1 TGRIVQRLEQIFGK
15 RGHCA
20 REIMPVLRQR
30 VSGEFPMARGRVL
43 ALRLLG
49 RTRVEALRRA
59 GYFQPW
65 WNAMCG
71 KAARLAQT
79 QSREIS
85 QGQSA
90 AMYSC
95 FIGVSGGAGF
105 SNMPNGIGAVV
116 AITR

>member
-1 TGRIVQRLEQIFGK
+1 AHVLNAIFVDDRGTRRMHIAKRSGKTGRIVQRLEQIFGK

-85 QGQSA
+85 
-90 AMYSC
+90 
-95 FIGVSGGAGF
+95 
-105 SNMPNGIGAVV
+105 
-116 AITR
+116 